1 MLLCKFCST
10 RVLGDIG
17 KPAPDWPNRWDGWA
31 PPLRARALRGKV
43 VLVRWWSDAC
53 PMCSGAL
60 PSLAGLYTQHRR
72 DGLVIHGT

>member
-17 KPAPDWPNRWDGWA
+17 KPAPDWPNT
-31 PPLRARALRGKV
+31 LRARALRGKV

-72 DGLVIHGT
+72 DGLVILGT